1 MSSLTE
7 SSIREFVDRCL
18 EQIGSTRDKTL
29 PLLQAVQKQY
39 GYLPA
44 EALRHLSERMA
55 RSPAELWGVA
65 TFYDQFRFKP
75 AGRHRIRVC
84 VGTACHVKGAGE
96 VFEAFRRHLQIPQK
110 EDTDSQRLFTLE
122 QVACLGCCMLAPA
135 VQIDDVIYG
144 YLSPE
149 KVPSVLRDFLSQ
161 TQPTAGAAEQKAVP
175 GGDGEIRICLDTSC
189 RAVGSYRVYQAFEEV
204 IRRDRLGVRLRDVSC
219 HGASYLA
226 PLVEVDAGGR
236 SWRYGCVKPFD
247 AEAILHRHFRPQTL
261 TTRIGSAVRRF
272 LDTLLE
278 DRIGE
283 PPVRFET
290 TIRDEELSGY
300 IKPQV
305 PLATD
310 GAGRSGPLDW
320 EDFQKQG
327 GLEALRKCLFE
338 KSPQEVLKEIEQ
350 SGLRGRGGGGY
361 PAYRKW
367 QAVRQNPEKPKYIIC
382 NGDEGDPGAFM
393 DRMLMESYPFRILE
407 GMAIAAWTVGVSQ
420 GYLYIRDEYP
430 LAVERMKEA
439 LKIFSQHGW
448 LGEHIGGTD
457 FSLHLEICTGAGAFV
472 CGEETALIASIEGR
486 RPMPRLRPPY
496 PSEKGLW
503 GKPTLIHN
511 AETLSLVPAIVRQ
524 GAASMASIGTAGSRG
539 TKVFALAGK
548 VRRGGLVEVPMGI
561 TIRQIVEEI
570 GGGTAS
576 GKPFKAVQIGG
587 PSGGCIPASM
597 ANIPIDYDSLTQAGA
612 MMGSG
617 GLVVLED
624 GDCMVEIARYFL
636 EFTQRHSCGRC
647 TFCRVGTKRM
657 LEILERICRG
667 EGTGADL
674 DKLERLG
681 HWIQAGSLCGLGST
695 APNPVLSTLRYFR
708 DEYDAH
714 LQGRCPAG
722 RCRAL
727 IHYIIT
733 DRCIGC
739 TRCAQHCPAGAIEM
753 QPYQQ
758 HQIDS
763 EKCVRCG
770 TCKAVCPADAVC
782 VESGR

>member
-1 MSSLTE
+1 MNALTE
-7 SSIREFVDRCL
+7 SSVQEFVDRCV
-18 EQIGSTRDKTL
+18 EQIGSSPDKTL

-39 GYLPA
+39 GYLPP
-44 EALRHLSERMA
+44 EALQHLSRRLG

-96 VFEAFRRHLQIPQK
+96 VFEAFRRHLQIPRE
-110 EDTDSQRLFTLE
+110 EDTDSQRLFTVE

-161 TQPTAGAAEQKAVP
+161 TQTGAGASGQKAVS

-189 RAVGSYRVYQAFEEV
+189 RAVGSHRVYQAFEDV

-226 PLVEVDAGGR
+226 PLVEVETGGR
-236 SWRYGCVKPFD
+236 IYRYGCVKPSD

-261 TTRIGSAVRRF
+261 TARIGSAVRRF
-272 LDTLLE
+272 LDTLIE
-278 DRIGE
+278 DRFGE

-290 TIRDEELSGY
+290 TIRNEDLSGY
-300 IKPQV
+300 LKPQV

-338 KSPQEVLKEIEQ
+338 KSPQEVLKDIEQ

-361 PAYRKW
+361 PAFRKW
-367 QAVRQNPEKPKYIIC
+367 QAVRDNPDTPKYIIC

-407 GMAIAAWTVGVSQ
+407 GMVIAAWTVGASQ

-457 FSLHLEICTGAGAFV
+457 FSLQLEICTGAGAFV

-548 VRRGGLVEVPMGI
+548 VRRGGLVEVPMGV
-561 TIRQIVEEI
+561 TIRRIVEEI

-597 ANIPIDYDSLTQAGA
+597 ADIPIDYDSLTQAGA

-617 GLVVLED
+617 GLVVLDES
-624 GDCMVEIARYFL
+624 DCMVEIARYFL
-636 EFTQRHSCGRC
+636 EFTQRQSCGRC

-667 EGTGADL
+667 EGTAADL
-674 DKLERLG
+674 GKLETLG
-681 HWIQAGSLCGLGST
+681 HLIQAGSLCGLGST

-708 DEYDAH
+708 EEYEAH

-727 IHYIIT
+727 IHYTIT

-753 QPYQQ
+753 QPYQP
-758 HQIDS
+758 HQINQDR
-763 EKCVRCG
+763 CIRCG
-770 TCKAVCPADAVC
+770 TCRAVCPADAVC